1 MYFLSGSATSCR
13 SSNVFATLQIDE
25 VINQAQATRSVLGS
39 QRALF
44 GDVGGKVK
52 VLSEK
57 FPVIRGLLGTNTLF
71 FILFCLVRAKLIL
84 LQTYQKEK
92 NID

>member
-1 MYFLSGSATSCR
+1 MLLFCFH
-13 SSNVFATLQIDE
+13 VLQIDE

-57 FPVIRGLLGTNTLF
+57 FPVIRGLLGIRHISYPHTF
-71 FILFCLVRAKLIL
+71 ACLEVKTMSHSL
-84 LQTYQKEK
+84 LHKYRYIHHMEEK
-92 NID
+92 KMK

>member
-1 MYFLSGSATSCR
+1 MLMLSS
-13 SSNVFATLQIDE
+13 VFCGDAMQIDE

-57 FPVIRGLLGTNTLF
+57 FPVIRSLLGIRSFYFSLLF
-71 FILFCLVRAKLIL
+71 LVSNIHH
-84 LQTYQKEK
+84 EK
-92 NID
+92 SR

>member
-1 MYFLSGSATSCR
+1 MLMLPS
-13 SSNVFATLQIDE
+13 VFCCDAMQIDE

-57 FPVIRGLLGTNTLF
+57 FPVIRGLLGIRSFYNSMLF
-71 FILFCLVRAKLIL
+71 LVS
-84 LQTYQKEK
+84 
-92 NID
+92 NIHLKKSQ